1 MSVWFFVV
9 FCGDI
14 EQIYIGCCFNVQDN
28 VSIYIFYGFLMK
40 IGKYVIIGYNVVVY
54 GVIVDDYMIIGMGV
68 IIFDGVKIGKYVIIG
83 VGVFVLLGKEIFD
96 YSFVVGVFG
105 KVVRQF
111 SEEEIEWMKKNV
123 EIYMELVEKYF
134 KRKKIE

>member
-1 MSVWFFVV
+1 
-9 FCGDI
+9 
-14 EQIYIGCCFNVQDN
+14 
-28 VSIYIFYGFLMK
+28 MK

-105 KVVRQF
+105 KVVR
-111 SEEEIEWMKKNV
+111 
-123 EIYMELVEKYF
+123 
-134 KRKKIE
+134 